1 MKLQVQ
7 FTPPRIHSL
16 DLIKGICIIF
26 VIITHYDWNDQE
38 RAAYL
43 FPFWIEMAVPIF
55 MIISGFVYSK
65 SFDANKIVSIEN
77 AYAFPNIYKKV
88 MRFTIPFIIA
98 FLIEEIAIVMSGT
111 ASITIFEIIFSF
123 LKGGVGPGSYYY
135 PIMIQFIFVFPVIY
149 FIIKRHDF
157 NGVIICGII
166 NFVYELLKSAYS
178 MNEECYRLLV
188 FRYILVIAFGA
199 YLAVGKQKINYK
211 VCIMSI
217 IIGIVYISTL
227 LYCDYPPVIITYW
240 QGTSFIACLYIL
252 PISTLLIKIPFK
264 CKLLEILGRASYNI
278 FLVQKIYYTGIDFMY
293 NIIGNRI
300 IQLFVNIIIC
310 TLVGV
315 LFYYIE
321 TPITKFVLNKVD
333 KSWKR
338 SQIKCQYKKP
348 NEEKHEG

>member
-1 MKLQVQ
+1 
-7 FTPPRIHSL
+7 
-16 DLIKGICIIF
+16 
-26 VIITHYDWNDQE
+26 
-38 RAAYL
+38 
-43 FPFWIEMAVPIF
+43 
-55 MIISGFVYSK
+55 
-65 SFDANKIVSIEN
+65 
-77 AYAFPNIYKKV
+77 
-88 MRFTIPFIIA
+88 
-98 FLIEEIAIVMSGT
+98 
-111 ASITIFEIIFSF
+111 
-123 LKGGVGPGSYYY
+123 
-135 PIMIQFIFVFPVIY
+135 
-149 FIIKRHDF
+149 
-157 NGVIICGII
+157 
-166 NFVYELLKSAYS
+166 